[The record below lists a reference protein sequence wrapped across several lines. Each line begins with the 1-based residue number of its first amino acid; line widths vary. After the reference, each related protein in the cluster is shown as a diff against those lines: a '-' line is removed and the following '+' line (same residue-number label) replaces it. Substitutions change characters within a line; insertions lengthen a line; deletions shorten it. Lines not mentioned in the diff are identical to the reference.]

1 MSTLFLPVSG
11 FLGAG
16 KTTTLIA
23 AAELL
28 EARGRRVAI
37 VTNDQGTDLV
47 DTRLARSDASLV
59 GEVTGG
65 CFCCRF
71 EDLLDV
77 TSTLIE
83 GNGVDTVLAEAV
95 GSCTDL
101 QATVVR
107 PLRAHYGDRFTA
119 PVLTT
124 VVEPD
129 RLAALSASLP
139 IGDTGSDLSYLFAKQ
154 LEEADVIAVN
164 KTDLLDR
171 EETAAL
177 VETLRAS
184 HRSATVLACSATTG
198 DGMAEL
204 VHQWTGDS
212 AYAARDLDVD
222 YARYASAEAGLA
234 WLNRT
239 LVLSAPHGFDPAAWA
254 DAVLRL
260 LSESARR
267 RGWLVGHVK
276 IALDSAAGLTKL
288 SLVAAGAAP
297 VATTSRGAVVTEAA
311 VTVNARVACEPEEL
325 DEAVDA
331 AVREAADRISAAV
344 RNSGGAAAFKPG
356 YPRPTH
362 RLPA

>member
-23 AAELL
+23 AAKLL

-37 VTNDQGTDLV
+37 VTNDQGADLV
-47 DTRLARSDASLV
+47 DTRLARSDASVV

-77 TSTLIE
+77 TRTLVDGE
-83 GNGVDTVLAEAV
+83 GVDTVLAEAV

-107 PLRAHYGDRFTA
+107 PLRAYYGDRFTA

-129 RLAALSASLP
+129 RLTALSASLP
-139 IGDTGSDLSYLFAKQ
+139 MRDTGSDLSYLFAKQ

-171 EETAAL
+171 AETTAVLAA
-177 VETLRAS
+177 LRAS
-184 HRSATVLACSATTG
+184 HPSATVLACSAMTG
-198 DGMAEL
+198 HGMAEL
-204 VHQWTGDS
+204 VRHWTGGG
-212 AYAARDLDVD
+212 AYPARDLDVD
-222 YARYASAEAGLA
+222 YTRYASAEAGLA

-239 LVLSAPHGFDPAAWA
+239 LTLSAPDGFDPAAWA
-254 DAVLRL
+254 DAVLRA
-260 LSESARR
+260 LSESAHR

-288 SLVAAGAAP
+288 SLTAAGAAP
-297 VATTSRGAVVTEAA
+297 VAATSPVAAVAEAA
-311 VTVNARVACEPEEL
+311 VTVNARVACDPEEL
-325 DEAVDA
+325 DDSVDA
-331 AVREAADRISAAV
+331 AVREAAERISAVV
-344 RNSGGAAAFKPG
+344 RDSGAAAAFKPG

>member
-23 AAELL
+23 AAKLL

-37 VTNDQGTDLV
+37 VTNDQGADLV
-47 DTRLARSDASLV
+47 DTQLARSDATVV

-77 TSTLIE
+77 TRTLVE
-83 GNGVDTVLAEAV
+83 GDGVDTVLAEAV

-107 PLRAHYGDRFTA
+107 PLRAYYGDRFTA

-129 RLAALSASLP
+129 RLAALGTSLP
-139 IGDTGSDLSYLFAKQ
+139 MRDTGSDLSYLFTKQ

-164 KTDLLDR
+164 KADLLDR
-171 EETAAL
+171 AETAAL
-177 VETLRAS
+177 LETLRQS
-184 HRSATVLACSATTG
+184 HPSATVLACSAATGHGVDALVNQWTTG
-198 DGMAEL
+198 GARIAREL
-204 VHQWTGDS
+204 Q
-212 AYAARDLDVD
+212 VD
-222 YARYASAEAGLA
+222 YARYARAEAGLA
-234 WLNRT
+234 WLNRALT
-239 LVLSAPHGFDPAAWA
+239 LSAPDGFDPAAWA
-254 DAVLRL
+254 DAVLRS
-260 LSESARR
+260 LSESADR

-288 SLVAAGAAP
+288 SLTAAGAAP
-297 VATTSRGAVVTEAA
+297 VAAPSRGAAVTEAA
-311 VTVNARVACEPEEL
+311 VTVNARVACEPGEL
-325 DEAVDA
+325 DDAVDA
-331 AVREAADRISAAV
+331 AIREAADRISAV
-344 RNSGGAAAFKPG
+344 VPNSGEAAAFKPG